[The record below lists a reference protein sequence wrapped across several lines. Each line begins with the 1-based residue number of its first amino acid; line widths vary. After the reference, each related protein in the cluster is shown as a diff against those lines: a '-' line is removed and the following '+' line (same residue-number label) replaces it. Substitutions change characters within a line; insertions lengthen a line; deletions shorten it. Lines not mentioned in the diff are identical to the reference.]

1 MADISIVICTYNPD
15 LAVLKRCLDA
25 VSALDGAG
33 RSIECILVDNNSS
46 PAISG
51 HELVKNFL
59 RNFPFSQLIVE
70 TKPGLTHARVAGT
83 DRCTAP
89 VVVFFD
95 DDNEPESGYLNGALT
110 FMQQHPDAGVIGPG
124 IIQVD
129 FTDGAS
135 SLIKRFRDVYQEIN
149 MPGFRMGT
157 DCSQYPSYY
166 PYGTGMVVRKQ
177 IMDEYASR
185 VKAGSLATMG
195 RKGNVLMGG
204 EDVQI
209 VWLALQNGFAVGR
222 TPDLSLVHMINKG
235 KSNFSYLKRLAYGG
249 GLSYLPA
256 RFEVF
261 PEERK
266 TVSGTYSTILTY
278 SLKTAKISLVNFL
291 KPRRIVLGIAWQLGY
306 ISSIYML
313 KNKKLPAIFRL
324 QKRLIGV

>member
-15 LAVLKRCLDA
+15 LVILKRCLDA
-25 VSALDGAG
+25 VSALDGEG
-33 RSIECILVDNNSS
+33 LSTECILVDNNSN

-51 HELVKNFL
+51 YGLVKEFL
-59 RNFPFSQLIVE
+59 HSFPGSRLIVE
-70 TKPGLTHARVAGT
+70 TKPGLTHARVAGIAH
-83 DRCTAP
+83 CTAP

-95 DDNEPESGYLNGALT
+95 DDNEPEPGYLKGALR
-110 FMQQHPDAGVIGPG
+110 FMEQHPEAGVIGPG

-149 MPGFRMGT
+149 MTGFQLGA
-157 DCSQYPSYY
+157 DSSQYPSYY
-166 PYGTGMVVRKQ
+166 PYGTGMVVRKH
-177 IMDEYASR
+177 IMDDYAGR
-185 VKAGSLATMG
+185 VKAGRLATMG
-195 RKGNVLMGG
+195 RKGKVLMGG

-209 VWLALQNGFAVGR
+209 VWLALQNGYAVGR
-222 TPDLSLVHMINKG
+222 TSDLALVHLINKG

-261 PEERK
+261 PSERE
-266 TVSGTYSTILTY
+266 TVGGTYSTILTY
-278 SLKTAKISLVNFL
+278 ILKAVKISLVNFL
-291 KPRRIVLGIAWQLGY
+291 KPRRFLLGIAWQLGY
-306 ISSIYML
+306 VSSVYML

-324 QKRLIGV
+324 QKRIVGV